1 VRDPRALRRAVRGFL
16 RGPGP
21 ALAGIVGPPV
31 FWGVLTALGMVRPGY
46 DPFRYEFSLLAV
58 GAHGWAQAANF
69 VTFGLLVVA
78 FKGGLE
84 GAIAAGRRWGA
95 IHVLAL
101 AFGAGFVAL
110 AAFPTDRSPYAPS
123 VHGTIHRAVAG
134 ALILLFPVACFVIAR
149 KARRLASWRAHAQFT
164 VAAGVL
170 TVLLLLAWGGA
181 WGVLRPWLGLYERAV
196 FAVPSVWMEVM
207 AIQLMKVSAAGG
219 DLVRERAGPPPGAG

>member
-1 VRDPRALRRAVRGFL
+1 MEAEPASGPWPHPSCRTAIARGVRDPRAPGRAVRGFL

-21 ALAGIVGPPV
+21 ALAGIVAPPV

-46 DPFRYEFSLLAV
+46 DPFRHEFSLLAI

-78 FKGGLE
+78 FKGGLQR
-84 GAIAAGRRWGA
+84 AIASGRRWGPL
-95 IHVLAL
+95 HVLAL

-110 AAFPTDRSPYAPS
+110 AAFPTDRSPYTPS
-123 VHGTIHRAVAG
+123 VHGAIHRAISG

-149 KARRLASWRAHAQFT
+149 RAGRLASWRAHARFT

-170 TVLLLLAWGGA
+170 TLLLLLAWGGPGGSCA
-181 WGVLRPWLGLYERAV
+181 PGSGSTSGRCSRSP
-196 FAVPSVWMEVM
+196 PSGWR
-207 AIQLMKVSAAGG
+207 SW
-219 DLVRERAGPPPGAG
+219 PSSS